1 MGMTA
6 TDWGWKRS
14 NLRTNKGICPPWLQD
29 NEYRRDLT
37 PNNPGY
43 HHTRTI
49 WWQNMMSSSHSNISH
64 SAPSSQDSD
73 SPTCQCWLVWHN
85 TSINLANVKALMTGE
100 IFHWEE
106 TDHLECHDTNQDISG
121 QMENIDG
128 PQSTQQRQ
136 IGIFTV
142 GLTFMNWNG
151 WKMKGE
157 DEAVYRDD
165 YMTVFM
171 VRDLW
176 CCRWVSTSPPAVP
189 DNIKNIP
196 WNWERKPGQVQGL
209 SFVIW

>member
-1 MGMTA
+1 MNTEE
-6 TDWGWKRS
+6 
-14 NLRTNKGICPPWLQD
+14 IWLPII
-29 NEYRRDLT
+29 LAIIT
-37 PNNPGY
+37 PGPYGGRIWCLHLLAAIILDISFHLSILPLKY
-43 HHTRTI
+43 AGQSFSLLPVLKKIPDTI
-49 WWQNMMSSSHSNISH
+49 QVLIWPMSRLWWQEKY
-64 SAPSSQDSD
+64 
-73 SPTCQCWLVWHN
+73 
-85 TSINLANVKALMTGE
+85 SIE
-100 IFHWEE
+100 RRH
-106 TDHLECHDTNQDISG
+106 HLQCHDTNQDISG

>member
-1 MGMTA
+1 MNTEEIWLPIILAIITPGPYGGRIWCLHLLA
-6 TDWGWKRS
+6 AIILDFSFHLSILPLKYAGQS
-14 NLRTNKGICPPWLQD
+14 FSLLPVLRKIPD
-29 NEYRRDLT
+29 
-37 PNNPGY
+37 
-43 HHTRTI
+43 TI
-49 WWQNMMSSSHSNISH
+49 QVLIWPMSRLWWQEKY
-64 SAPSSQDSD
+64 
-73 SPTCQCWLVWHN
+73 
-85 TSINLANVKALMTGE
+85 SIE
-100 IFHWEE
+100 RRH
-106 TDHLECHDTNQDISG
+106 HLQCHDTNQDISG

-176 CCRWVSTSPPAVP
+176 CCRWVSNSPPAVP

>member
-1 MGMTA
+1 MNTEE
-6 TDWGWKRS
+6 
-14 NLRTNKGICPPWLQD
+14 IWLPII
-29 NEYRRDLT
+29 LAIIT
-37 PNNPGY
+37 PGPYGGRIWCLHLLAAIILDISFHLSILPLKY
-43 HHTRTI
+43 AGQSFSLLPVLKKIPDTI
-49 WWQNMMSSSHSNISH
+49 QVLIWPMSRLWWQEKY
-64 SAPSSQDSD
+64 
-73 SPTCQCWLVWHN
+73 
-85 TSINLANVKALMTGE
+85 SIE
-100 IFHWEE
+100 RRH
-106 TDHLECHDTNQDISG
+106 HLQCHDTNQDISG

-176 CCRWVSTSPPAVP
+176 CCRWVSNSPPAVP